1 MLLELI
7 SSANT
12 AAISV
17 CSETSERNSVKV
29 NVTGAL
35 LSRKVKRV

>member
-1 MLLELI
+1 MLLEVI

-17 CSETSERNSVKV
+17 YSESYRSN
-29 NVTGAL
+29 
-35 LSRKVKRV
+35 RVDL

>member
-12 AAISV
+12 ASISV
-17 CSETSERNSVKV
+17 STETSERNSVKV
-29 NVTGAL
+29 NGTGA
-35 LSRKVKRV
+35 